1 MRKNFKRTLAV
12 FCAALTALSVAVAG
26 NLSLLK
32 AAAEVSSA
40 QGTSFGE
47 DNAYLKLDNALESA
61 PTSVEAD
68 VKMSSTVKDEWTLFD
83 GSDYQTNVTDRVS
96 TGKTEEG
103 DAPGAGIG
111 YVGMQLISKAVGSV
125 WYNMPAIDI
134 SKYGKDELVLSFW
147 VYSPNAGKLADR
159 GRIRLSDTDDG
170 YDGKAENNRQNLDF
184 YLSDIKTASDG
195 WNYIEM
201 SLDKFKLD
209 YTDTEREFSAIR
221 CFKLHGAASNT
232 EDTEKEIRIADVKLS
247 VKKDATE
254 WTLRDGGI
262 ATATK
267 YEGKLTSDD
276 ITTYIS
282 GADDVNDGPGEG
294 LEFEEF
300 TSDNTKTFSNSGKF
314 VTIDVSDYAKN
325 ELAVDFWC
333 WSENAGSL
341 FNGGVLIINNRTTG
355 VADLAKGP
363 YIQYNGNKITVKA
376 GWNHINISLDKFI
389 DMKKT
394 VDGEPTDEGYD
405 WSQPIKVFRFNGLKQ
420 GTEVTNKIRI
430 GEVKL
435 VANAENKVYT
445 SDIDESVYNNGYSVF
460 SNLNGSEGDT
470 PYALFVTRDG
480 NPAFIYNDKM
490 FVLNHNI
497 CNGEFVKLGV
507 TVNDNGTV
515 TFKVGDDI
523 EATSTGTVTVPEA
536 PKFTAC
542 HSIGADAAGGALMN
556 GSIKDLVIKN
566 GENAVSWTLSSNKAY
581 PLNAVKA
588 SDGTNNAHFAG
599 IENIN
604 DSVVVYY
611 DNAAA
616 GNLPK
621 NTADMDGY
629 VFAGWFTDE
638 DCTVPLTGTGAAY
651 AKYVDKNVL
660 TVKAQV
666 NKDNNADIRFV
677 TTVDSLDYK
686 LVGFEIVF
694 CNEMASLE
702 KTKTTTVYQSLNQ
715 FVDGNNTPV
724 SPTVFSP
731 ASNFFAAFTVRNV
744 PSDKTSEKFT
754 VRAYWVTLDGTPVYG
769 ESAQRSI
776 AA

>member
-83 GSDYQTNVTDRVS
+83 GSDYQTNATDRVS
-96 TGKTEEG
+96 TGKTAEGEE
-103 DAPGAGIG
+103 PGAGID
-111 YVGMQLISKAVGSV
+111 YVSMQLSSAGSV
-125 WYNMPAIDI
+125 WHNMPAIDI

-147 VYSPNAGKLADR
+147 VYSSNAGKLADS
-159 GRIRLSDTDDG
+159 GRIRLADTDGGPDG
-170 YDGKAENNRQNLDF
+170 MLSENDTKKNDYQTLDF
-184 YLSDIKTASDG
+184 SLSGISVNQG
-195 WNYIEM
+195 WNYVEK
-201 SLDKFKLD
+201 SLSDFNLHTGLKGIS
-209 YTDTEREFSAIR
+209 EIR
-221 CFKLHGAASNT
+221 CFKLHGAGSN
-232 EDTEKEIRIADVKLS
+232 TEKEIRIADVKLS
-247 VKKDATE
+247 VKKDDVTE

-480 NPAFIYNDKM
+480 KPAFIYNNKM

-566 GENAVSWTLSSNKAY
+566 SENAVSWTLSSNKAY

-616 GNLPK
+616 GKLPE

-666 NKDNNADIRFV
+666 NQDNNADIRFV

-686 LVGFEIVF
+686 LVGFEIEF
-694 CNEMASLE
+694 GGKIADLE
-702 KTKTTTVYQSLNQ
+702 KTKTTTVYESLNR

-754 VRAYWVTLDGTPVYG
+754 VRAYWITLDGTAVYG

-776 AA
+776 A

>member
-12 FCAALTALSVAVAG
+12 FCASLTALSVAVAG

-40 QGTSFGE
+40 QGTAFGE

-83 GSDYQTNVTDRVS
+83 GSDYQTTVPERVKEG
-96 TGKTEEG
+96 TTTEA
-103 DAPGAGIG
+103 DTPGAGID
-111 YVGMQLISKAVGSV
+111 YLNLELNDSTITVIRNLATAV
-125 WYNMPAIDI
+125 DI
-134 SKYGKDELVLSFW
+134 SKYSRDELVLSFW
-147 VYSPNAGKLADR
+147 VYSETAGKLADK
-159 GRIRLSDTDDG
+159 GRIRLSKNVNG
-170 YDGKAENNRQNLDF
+170 NNAD
-184 YLSDIKTASDG
+184 LSDNNTVLDKYAFNIKVETG
-195 WNYIEM
+195 WNYIELPLNTFDLE
-201 SLDKFKLD
+201 SGGTL
-209 YTDTEREFSAIR
+209 TSIS
-221 CFKLHGAASNT
+221 CFKLHGLQLNSG
-232 EDTEKEIRIADVKLS
+232 DKEIRIADVKLS
-247 VKKDATE
+247 VKKDVTE

-262 ATATK
+262 GTQNGSLN
-267 YEGKLTSDD
+267 GKVSE
-276 ITTYIS
+276 YIS
-282 GADDVNDGPGEG
+282 VEGDAPGAG
-294 LEFEEF
+294 LTFAEFDA
-300 TSDNTKTFSNSGKF
+300 SLGTFSTPGNSGLN
-314 VTIDVSDYAKN
+314 IDVSAYDLN
-325 ELAVDFWC
+325 ELSVEFWC
-333 WSENAGSL
+333 WSEKAAK
-341 FNGGVLIINNRTTG
+341 FTDGGQIRISNDTNTLKDKVLWYLPRISVT
-355 VADLAKGP
+355 
-363 YIQYNGNKITVKA
+363 A
-376 GWNHINISLDKFI
+376 GWNKISIPLSRFTRPTENGNF
-389 DMKKT
+389 MYENPLT
-394 VDGEPTDEGYD
+394 LNEPITA
-405 WSQPIKVFRFNGLKQ
+405 FRFNGLK
-420 GTEVTNKIRI
+420 TTDSNIYRI

-480 NPAFIYNDKM
+480 KPAFIYNDKM

-507 TVNDNGTV
+507 TVNNDGTV
-515 TFKVGDDI
+515 TFTVGDI
-523 EATSTGTVTVPEA
+523 MATSTGAATVPET

-542 HSIGADAAGGALMN
+542 HSIGADVAGGALMN
-556 GSIKDLVIKN
+556 GSIKNLVIKN
-566 GENAVSWTLSSNKAY
+566 GEDAVSWTLSSNKAY

-599 IENIN
+599 IENST
-604 DSVVVYY
+604 DAVVVKYE
-611 DNAAA
+611 NATA
-616 GNLPK
+616 GEFPGNV
-621 NTADMDGY
+621 ADMDGY

-638 DCTVPLTGTGAAY
+638 DCTAPLTGTGAAY

-666 NKDNNADIRFV
+666 NQDNNADIRFV

-686 LVGFEIVF
+686 LVGFEIEF
-694 CNEMASLE
+694 GGKIADLE
-702 KTKTTTVYQSLNQ
+702 KTKTTTVYESLNR

-731 ASNFFAAFTVRNV
+731 ASNFFAAFTVKNV

-754 VRAYWVTLDGTPVYG
+754 VRAYWITLDGTAVYG

-776 AA
+776 A

>member
-1 MRKNFKRTLAV
+1 MKKNFKRTLAV
-12 FCAALTALSVAVAG
+12 FCAALTAFSVAVAG

-47 DNAYLKLDNALESA
+47 DNAYLKLDNALVSA

-83 GSDYQTNVTDRVS
+83 GSDYQTNVGERVS
-96 TGKTEEG
+96 TGKTLEGEE
-103 DAPGAGIG
+103 PGAGID
-111 YVGMQLISKAVGSV
+111 YVGMQLISTVGSV
-125 WYNMPAIDI
+125 WHNMPAIDI

-147 VYSPNAGKLADR
+147 VYSQNAGKLADK
-159 GRIRLSDTDDG
+159 GRIRLSDTVDG
-170 YDGKAENNRQNLDF
+170 YDGTAENNRQNLDF
-184 YLSDIKTASDG
+184 YLSDINTVSDG

-209 YTDTEREFSAIR
+209 YTTTEREFSAIR
-221 CFKLHGAASNT
+221 CFKLHGAGSN
-232 EDTEKEIRIADVKLS
+232 TEKEIRIADVKLS
-247 VKKDATE
+247 VKKDITE

-262 ATATK
+262 GTQ
-267 YEGKLTSDD
+267 EGGLKGQVSE
-276 ITTYIS
+276 YIS
-282 GADDVNDGPGEG
+282 VESDAPGAGLTFAEFDASLGTFTTPG
-294 LEFEEF
+294 
-300 TSDNTKTFSNSGKF
+300 NSGLN
-314 VTIDVSDYAKN
+314 IDVSAYDLN
-325 ELAVDFWC
+325 ELSVEFWC
-333 WSENAGSL
+333 WSQKAAKFTDSGQIRISNDADTL
-341 FNGGVLIINNRTTG
+341 KDKVLWYLPRIDVT
-355 VADLAKGP
+355 
-363 YIQYNGNKITVKA
+363 A
-376 GWNHINISLDKFI
+376 GWNKISIPLSRFSRPSENGNF
-389 DMKKT
+389 MYENSLT
-394 VDGEPTDEGYD
+394 LNEPITA
-405 WSQPIKVFRFNGLKQ
+405 FRFNALK
-420 GTEVTNKIRI
+420 TNVSNTYRI

-435 VANAENKVYT
+435 VANTENKVYT
-445 SDIDESVYNNGYSVF
+445 SDIDDSVYNNGYSVF
-460 SNLNGSEGDT
+460 SNLNGNEGDT

-480 NPAFIYNDKM
+480 KPAFIYNDKM

-507 TVNDNGTV
+507 TVNNNGTV
-515 TFKVGDDI
+515 TFTVGDDI
-523 EATSTGTVTVPEA
+523 EATSTGAATVPEA
-536 PKFTAC
+536 PRFTAC
-542 HSIGADAAGGALMN
+542 HSIGADAAGGVLMN
-556 GSIKDLVIKN
+556 GSVRNLVIKN

-581 PLNAVKA
+581 PLNAVKS
-588 SDGTNNAHFAG
+588 SDGTNNARFAG

-616 GNLPK
+616 GKSPE

-638 DCTVPLTGTGAAY
+638 DCTVPLTGTGNAY

-666 NKDNNADIRFV
+666 NQNTNNDIRFV

-686 LVGFEIVF
+686 LVGFEILF
-694 CNEMASLE
+694 DGKMADRE
-702 KTKTTTVYQSLNQ
+702 KTKTTTVYESLNQ

-731 ASNFFAAFTVRNV
+731 ASDFFAAFTVRNV

-754 VRAYWVTLDGTPVYG
+754 VTAYWVTLDGTTVCG

-776 AA
+776 ARTVR

>member
-40 QGTSFGE
+40 QGTAFGE

-83 GSDYQTNVTDRVS
+83 GSDYQTTVPERVKEG
-96 TGKTEEG
+96 TTTEA
-103 DAPGAGIG
+103 DTPGAGID
-111 YVGMQLISKAVGSV
+111 YLNLELNDSTITVIRNLATAV
-125 WYNMPAIDI
+125 DI
-134 SKYGKDELVLSFW
+134 SKYSRDELVLSFW
-147 VYSPNAGKLADR
+147 VYSETAGKLADK
-159 GRIRLSDTDDG
+159 GRIRLSKNVNG
-170 YDGKAENNRQNLDF
+170 NNAD
-184 YLSDIKTASDG
+184 LSDNNTVLDKYAFNIKVETG
-195 WNYIEM
+195 WNYIELPLNTFDLE
-201 SLDKFKLD
+201 SGGTL
-209 YTDTEREFSAIR
+209 TSIS
-221 CFKLHGAASNT
+221 CFKLHGLQLNSG
-232 EDTEKEIRIADVKLS
+232 DKEIRIADVKLS
-247 VKKDATE
+247 VKKDVTE

-262 ATATK
+262 GTQNGSLN
-267 YEGKLTSDD
+267 GKVSE
-276 ITTYIS
+276 YIS
-282 GADDVNDGPGEG
+282 VEGDAPGAG
-294 LEFEEF
+294 LTFAEFDA
-300 TSDNTKTFSNSGKF
+300 SLGTFSTPGNSGLN
-314 VTIDVSDYAKN
+314 IDVSAYDLN
-325 ELAVDFWC
+325 ELSVEFWC
-333 WSENAGSL
+333 WSEKAAK
-341 FNGGVLIINNRTTG
+341 FTDGGQIRISNDTNTLKDKVLWYLPRISVT
-355 VADLAKGP
+355 
-363 YIQYNGNKITVKA
+363 A
-376 GWNHINISLDKFI
+376 GWNKISIPLSRFTRPTENGNF
-389 DMKKT
+389 MYENPLT
-394 VDGEPTDEGYD
+394 LNEPITA
-405 WSQPIKVFRFNGLKQ
+405 FRFNGLK
-420 GTEVTNKIRI
+420 TTDSNIYRI

-480 NPAFIYNDKM
+480 KPAFIYNDKM

-507 TVNDNGTV
+507 TVNNDGTV
-515 TFKVGDDI
+515 TFTVGDI
-523 EATSTGTVTVPEA
+523 MATSTGAATVPET

-542 HSIGADAAGGALMN
+542 HSIGADVAGGALMN
-556 GSIKDLVIKN
+556 GSIKNLVIKN
-566 GENAVSWTLSSNKAY
+566 GEDAVSWTLSSNKAY

-599 IENIN
+599 IENST
-604 DSVVVYY
+604 DAVVVKYE
-611 DNAAA
+611 NATA
-616 GNLPK
+616 GEFPGNV
-621 NTADMDGY
+621 ADMDGY

-638 DCTVPLTGTGAAY
+638 DCTAPLTGTGAAY

-666 NKDNNADIRFV
+666 NQDNNADIRFV

-686 LVGFEIVF
+686 LVGFEIEF
-694 CNEMASLE
+694 GGKIADLE
-702 KTKTTTVYQSLNQ
+702 KTKTTTVYESLNR

-731 ASNFFAAFTVRNV
+731 ASNFFAAFTVKNV

-754 VRAYWVTLDGTPVYG
+754 VRAYWITLDGTAVYG

-776 AA
+776 A

>member
-40 QGTSFGE
+40 QGTAFGE

-61 PTSVEAD
+61 PTSVETD

-83 GSDYQTNVTDRVS
+83 GSDYQTTVPERVKEG
-96 TGKTEEG
+96 TTTEA
-103 DAPGAGIG
+103 DTPGAGID
-111 YVGMQLISKAVGSV
+111 YLNLELNDSTITVIRNLATAV
-125 WYNMPAIDI
+125 DI
-134 SKYGKDELVLSFW
+134 SKYSRDELVLSFW
-147 VYSPNAGKLADR
+147 VYSETAGKLADK
-159 GRIRLSDTDDG
+159 GRIRLSKNVNG
-170 YDGKAENNRQNLDF
+170 NNAD
-184 YLSDIKTASDG
+184 LSDNNTVLDKYAFNIKVETG
-195 WNYIEM
+195 WNYIELPLNTFDLE
-201 SLDKFKLD
+201 SGGTL
-209 YTDTEREFSAIR
+209 TSIS
-221 CFKLHGAASNT
+221 CFKLHGLQLNSG
-232 EDTEKEIRIADVKLS
+232 DKEIRIADVKLS
-247 VKKDATE
+247 VKKDVTE

-262 ATATK
+262 GTQNGSLN
-267 YEGKLTSDD
+267 GKVSE
-276 ITTYIS
+276 YIS
-282 GADDVNDGPGEG
+282 VEGDAPGAG
-294 LEFEEF
+294 LTFAEFDA
-300 TSDNTKTFSNSGKF
+300 SLGTFSTPGNSGLN
-314 VTIDVSDYAKN
+314 IDVSAYDLN
-325 ELAVDFWC
+325 ELSVEFWC
-333 WSENAGSL
+333 WSEKAAK
-341 FNGGVLIINNRTTG
+341 FTDGGQIRISNDTNTLKDKVLWYLPRISVT
-355 VADLAKGP
+355 
-363 YIQYNGNKITVKA
+363 A
-376 GWNHINISLDKFI
+376 GWNKISIPLSRFTRPTENGNF
-389 DMKKT
+389 MYENPLT
-394 VDGEPTDEGYD
+394 LNEPITA
-405 WSQPIKVFRFNGLKQ
+405 FRFNGLK
-420 GTEVTNKIRI
+420 TTDSNIYRI

-480 NPAFIYNDKM
+480 KPAFIYNDKM

-507 TVNDNGTV
+507 TVNNDGTV
-515 TFKVGDDI
+515 TFTVGDI
-523 EATSTGTVTVPEA
+523 MATSTGAATVPET

-542 HSIGADAAGGALMN
+542 HSIGADVAGGALMN
-556 GSIKDLVIKN
+556 GSIKNLVIKN
-566 GENAVSWTLSSNKAY
+566 GEDAVSWTLSSNKAY

-599 IENIN
+599 IENST
-604 DSVVVYY
+604 DAVVVKYE
-611 DNAAA
+611 NATA
-616 GNLPK
+616 GEFPGNV
-621 NTADMDGY
+621 ADMDGY

-638 DCTVPLTGTGAAY
+638 DCTAPLTGTGAAY

-666 NKDNNADIRFV
+666 NQDNNADIRFV

-686 LVGFEIVF
+686 LVGFEIEF
-694 CNEMASLE
+694 GGKIADLE
-702 KTKTTTVYQSLNQ
+702 KTKTTTVYESLNR

-731 ASNFFAAFTVRNV
+731 ASNFFAAFTVKNV

-754 VRAYWVTLDGTPVYG
+754 VRAYWITLDGTAVYG

-776 AA
+776 A

>member
-96 TGKTEEG
+96 TGKTVKGEE
-103 DAPGAGIG
+103 PGAGID
-111 YVGMQLISKAVGSV
+111 YVGMQLKSATGSV
-125 WYNMPAIDI
+125 WHNMPAIDI

-147 VYSPNAGKLADR
+147 VYSSVAGKLADS
-159 GRIRLSDTDDG
+159 GRIRLSDTDNGLDA
-170 YDGKAENNRQNLDF
+170 DIENGKDFQTLDF
-184 YLSDIKTASDG
+184 VLNGISVNQGWTYVEKLLSEKTNSTGTANGDIP
-195 WNYIEM
+195 
-201 SLDKFKLD
+201 
-209 YTDTEREFSAIR
+209 AIR
-221 CFKLHGAASNT
+221 CFKIHGAASN
-232 EDTEKEIRIADVKLS
+232 TEKEIRIADVKLS
-247 VKKDATE
+247 VKKDASE
-254 WTLRDGGI
+254 WTLVNGNEEHRNGINDNTTYTYSHVTIENDVVTSEQPNSEEIIGSDYIKVTTTSNSSFSIVKNFSPSVDVSEYSLEDLELDFWFYTSKGGTVFDGGW
-262 ATATK
+262 
-267 YEGKLTSDD
+267 L
-276 ITTYIS
+276 
-282 GADDVNDGPGEG
+282 
-294 LEFEEF
+294 F
-300 TSDNTKTFSNSGKF
+300 FSNSLDGF
-314 VTIDVSDYAKN
+314 VGTSSGA
-325 ELAVDFWC
+325 
-333 WSENAGSL
+333 
-341 FNGGVLIINNRTTG
+341 
-355 VADLAKGP
+355 AKG
-363 YIQYNGNKITVKA
+363 IRAQNISSTLKI
-376 GWNHINISLDKFI
+376 GWNHIIIPLTEMTGDANENNKNFSYSDIKCFKFHGV
-389 DMKKT
+389 KT
-394 VDGEPTDEGYD
+394 SEACV
-405 WSQPIKVFRFNGLKQ
+405 SGL
-420 GTEVTNKIRI
+420 
-430 GEVKL
+430 GEVKI
-435 VANAENKVYT
+435 VAKTENKVYT

-480 NPAFIYNDKM
+480 KPAFIYNDKM

-507 TVNDNGTV
+507 TVNNDGTV

-604 DSVVVYY
+604 DSVVVNY

-616 GNLPK
+616 GKLPE

-666 NKDNNADIRFV
+666 NQDNNADIRFV

-686 LVGFEIVF
+686 LVGFEIEF
-694 CNEMASLE
+694 GGKIADLE
-702 KTKTTTVYQSLNQ
+702 KTKTTTVYESLNR
-715 FVDGNNTPV
+715 FVDGNNAPV

-754 VRAYWVTLDGTPVYG
+754 VRAYWITLDGTAVYG
-769 ESAQRSI
+769 ESAERSI
-776 AA
+776 A

>member
-47 DNAYLKLDNALESA
+47 DNAYLKLDNAFESA

-96 TGKTEEG
+96 TGKTAEGEE
-103 DAPGAGIG
+103 PGAGIN
-111 YVGMQLISKAVGSV
+111 YIGMQLKSATGSV
-125 WYNMPAIDI
+125 WHNMPAIDI

-147 VYSPNAGKLADR
+147 VYSSVAGKLADS
-159 GRIRLSDTDDG
+159 GRIRLSDTDNGLDA
-170 YDGKAENNRQNLDF
+170 DIENGKDFQTLDF
-184 YLSDIKTASDG
+184 VLNGISVNQGWTYVEKLLSEKTNSTGTANGDIP
-195 WNYIEM
+195 
-201 SLDKFKLD
+201 
-209 YTDTEREFSAIR
+209 AIR
-221 CFKLHGAASNT
+221 CFKIHGAASN
-232 EDTEKEIRIADVKLS
+232 TEKEIRIADVKLS

-262 ATATK
+262 GTQDGSLN
-267 YEGKLTSDD
+267 GKVSE
-276 ITTYIS
+276 YIS
-282 GADDVNDGPGEG
+282 VEGDAPGAG
-294 LEFEEF
+294 LTFAEF
-300 TSDNTKTFSNSGKF
+300 DANAGTFSTPGNSGLN
-314 VTIDVSDYAKN
+314 IDVSAYDLN
-325 ELAVDFWC
+325 ELSVEFWC
-333 WSENAGSL
+333 WSQNEATFTNSGQIRISNDANTLKDKVLWYLPRISVNAGWTKISIPL
-341 FNGGVLIINNRTTG
+341 SKFTRPTE
-355 VADLAKGP
+355 
-363 YIQYNGNKITVKA
+363 NGNFMYENPLTLNEPITA
-376 GWNHINISLDKFI
+376 
-389 DMKKT
+389 
-394 VDGEPTDEGYD
+394 
-405 WSQPIKVFRFNGLKQ
+405 FRFNGLK
-420 GTEVTNKIRI
+420 TKDSNIYRI

-470 PYALFVTRDG
+470 SYALFVTRDG
-480 NPAFIYNDKM
+480 KPAFIYNDKM

-507 TVNDNGTV
+507 TVNNDGTV

-523 EATSTGTVTVPEA
+523 TATSTGAATVPET

-616 GNLPK
+616 GKLPE

-629 VFAGWFTDE
+629 VFAGWFTDK
-638 DCTVPLTGTGAAY
+638 DCTAPLTGTGAAY

-666 NKDNNADIRFV
+666 NQNTNNAIRFV

-694 CNEMASLE
+694 CNKMASLE

-754 VRAYWVTLDGTPVYG
+754 VTAYWVTLDGTTVRG
-769 ESAQRSI
+769 ESAEKYI
-776 AA
+776 A

>member
-12 FCAALTALSVAVAG
+12 FCASLTALSVAVAG

-40 QGTSFGE
+40 QGTAFGE

-83 GSDYQTNVTDRVS
+83 GSDYQTTVPERVKEG
-96 TGKTEEG
+96 TTTEA
-103 DAPGAGIG
+103 DTPGAGID
-111 YVGMQLISKAVGSV
+111 YLNLELNDSTITVIRNLATAV
-125 WYNMPAIDI
+125 DI
-134 SKYGKDELVLSFW
+134 SKYSRDELVLSFW
-147 VYSPNAGKLADR
+147 VYSETAGKLADK
-159 GRIRLSDTDDG
+159 GRIRLSKNVNG
-170 YDGKAENNRQNLDF
+170 NNAD
-184 YLSDIKTASDG
+184 LSDNNTVLDKYAFNIKVETG
-195 WNYIEM
+195 WNYIEIPLNTFDLE
-201 SLDKFKLD
+201 SGGTL
-209 YTDTEREFSAIR
+209 TSIS
-221 CFKLHGAASNT
+221 CFKLHGLQLNSG
-232 EDTEKEIRIADVKLS
+232 DKEIRIADVKLS

-262 ATATK
+262 GTQNGTLNQVTDGVIAYTSTEDDAP
-267 YEGKLTSDD
+267 GAGLTFAEFDAGRGTF
-276 ITTYIS
+276 TT
-282 GADDVNDGPGEG
+282 PG
-294 LEFEEF
+294 
-300 TSDNTKTFSNSGKF
+300 NSGLN
-314 VTIDVSDYAKN
+314 IDVSAYDLN
-325 ELAVDFWC
+325 ELSVEFWC
-333 WSENAGSL
+333 WSEKAAK
-341 FNGGVLIINNRTTG
+341 FTDGGQIRISNDTNTLKDKVLWYLPRISVT
-355 VADLAKGP
+355 
-363 YIQYNGNKITVKA
+363 A
-376 GWNHINISLDKFI
+376 GWNKISIPLSRFTRPTENGNFMYDNPL
-389 DMKKT
+389 T
-394 VDGEPTDEGYD
+394 LNEPITA
-405 WSQPIKVFRFNGLKQ
+405 FRFNGLK
-420 GTEVTNKIRI
+420 TTDSNIYRI

-460 SNLNGSEGDT
+460 SNLNSSEGDT

-480 NPAFIYNDKM
+480 KPAFIYNDKM

-507 TVNDNGTV
+507 TVNNDGTV
-515 TFKVGDDI
+515 TFTVGDI
-523 EATSTGTVTVPEA
+523 MATSTGAATVPEA

-542 HSIGADAAGGALMN
+542 HSIGADVAGGALMN
-556 GSIKDLVIKN
+556 GSIKNLVIKN
-566 GENAVSWTLSSNKAY
+566 GEDAVSWTLSSNKAY

-599 IENIN
+599 IENST
-604 DSVVVYY
+604 DAVVVKYE
-611 DNAAA
+611 NATA
-616 GNLPK
+616 GEFPGNV
-621 NTADMDGY
+621 ADMDGY
-629 VFAGWFTDE
+629 VFAGWFTDK
-638 DCTVPLTGTGAAY
+638 DCTAPLTGTGAAY

-666 NKDNNADIRFV
+666 NQDNNADIRFV

-686 LVGFEIVF
+686 LVGFEIEF
-694 CNEMASLE
+694 GGKIADLE
-702 KTKTTTVYQSLNQ
+702 KTKTTTVYESLNR

-754 VRAYWVTLDGTPVYG
+754 VRAYWITLDGTAVYG

-776 AA
+776 A

>member
-83 GSDYQTNVTDRVS
+83 GSDYQTTVPERVKEG
-96 TGKTEEG
+96 TTTEA
-103 DAPGAGIG
+103 DTPGAGID
-111 YVGMQLISKAVGSV
+111 YLNLELNDSTITVIRNLATAV
-125 WYNMPAIDI
+125 DI
-134 SKYGKDELVLSFW
+134 SKYSRDELVLSFW
-147 VYSPNAGKLADR
+147 VYSETAGKLADK
-159 GRIRLSDTDDG
+159 GRIRLSKNVNG
-170 YDGKAENNRQNLDF
+170 NNAD
-184 YLSDIKTASDG
+184 LSDNNTVLDKYAFNIKVETG
-195 WNYIEM
+195 WSYIELPLNTFDLE
-201 SLDKFKLD
+201 SGGTL
-209 YTDTEREFSAIR
+209 TSIS
-221 CFKLHGAASNT
+221 CFKLHGLQLNSG
-232 EDTEKEIRIADVKLS
+232 DKEIRIADVKLS

-262 ATATK
+262 GTQNGTLNQVTDGVIAYTSTEDDAP
-267 YEGKLTSDD
+267 GAGLTF
-276 ITTYIS
+276 
-282 GADDVNDGPGEG
+282 A
-294 LEFEEF
+294 EFDA
-300 TSDNTKTFSNSGKF
+300 SLGTFSTPGNSGLN
-314 VTIDVSDYAKN
+314 IDVSAYDLN
-325 ELAVDFWC
+325 ELSVEFWC
-333 WSENAGSL
+333 WSEKAAK
-341 FNGGVLIINNRTTG
+341 FTDGGQIRISNDTNTLKDKVLWYLPRISVT
-355 VADLAKGP
+355 
-363 YIQYNGNKITVKA
+363 A
-376 GWNHINISLDKFI
+376 GWNKISIPLSRFTRPTENGNFI
-389 DMKKT
+389 YDNPLT
-394 VDGEPTDEGYD
+394 LNEPITA
-405 WSQPIKVFRFNGLKQ
+405 FRFNGLK
-420 GTEVTNKIRI
+420 TTDSNIYRI

-460 SNLNGSEGDT
+460 SNLNGNEGDT

-480 NPAFIYNDKM
+480 KPAFIYNDKM

-515 TFKVGDDI
+515 TFTVGDDI
-523 EATSTGTVTVPEA
+523 TATSTGAATVPEA
-536 PKFTAC
+536 PEFTAC

-566 GENAVSWTLSSNKAY
+566 GESAVSWTLSSNKAY
-581 PLNAVKA
+581 PLNAVKS
-588 SDGTNNAHFAG
+588 SDGTNNARFAG

-604 DSVVVYY
+604 DSVVVNY

-616 GNLPK
+616 GKLPE

-666 NKDNNADIRFV
+666 NQDNNADIRFV

-686 LVGFEIVF
+686 LVGFEIEF
-694 CNEMASLE
+694 GGKIADLE
-702 KTKTTTVYQSLNQ
+702 KTKTTTVYESLNR
-715 FVDGNNTPV
+715 FVDGNNAPV

-754 VRAYWVTLDGTPVYG
+754 VRAYWITLDGTAVYG
-769 ESAQRSI
+769 ESAERSI
-776 AA
+776 A

>member
-12 FCAALTALSVAVAG
+12 FCASLTALSVAVAG

-40 QGTSFGE
+40 QGTAFGE

-83 GSDYQTNVTDRVS
+83 GSDYQTTVPERVKEG
-96 TGKTEEG
+96 TTTEA
-103 DAPGAGIG
+103 DTPGAGID
-111 YVGMQLISKAVGSV
+111 YLNLELNDSTITVIRNLATAV
-125 WYNMPAIDI
+125 DI
-134 SKYGKDELVLSFW
+134 SKYSRDELVLSFW
-147 VYSPNAGKLADR
+147 VYSETAGKLADK
-159 GRIRLSDTDDG
+159 GRIRLSKNVNG
-170 YDGKAENNRQNLDF
+170 NNAD
-184 YLSDIKTASDG
+184 LSDNNTVLDKYAFNIKVETG
-195 WNYIEM
+195 WNYIELPLNTFDLE
-201 SLDKFKLD
+201 SGGTL
-209 YTDTEREFSAIR
+209 TSIS
-221 CFKLHGAASNT
+221 CFKLHGLQLNSG
-232 EDTEKEIRIADVKLS
+232 DKEIRIADVKLS
-247 VKKDATE
+247 VKKDVTE

-262 ATATK
+262 GTQNGSLN
-267 YEGKLTSDD
+267 GKVSE
-276 ITTYIS
+276 YIS
-282 GADDVNDGPGEG
+282 VEGDAPGAG
-294 LEFEEF
+294 LTFAEFDA
-300 TSDNTKTFSNSGKF
+300 SLGTFSTPGNSGLN
-314 VTIDVSDYAKN
+314 IDVSAYDLN
-325 ELAVDFWC
+325 ELSVEFWC
-333 WSENAGSL
+333 WSEKAAK
-341 FNGGVLIINNRTTG
+341 FTDGGQIRISNDTNTLKDKVLWYLPRISVT
-355 VADLAKGP
+355 
-363 YIQYNGNKITVKA
+363 A
-376 GWNHINISLDKFI
+376 GWNKISIPLSQFTRPTENGNF
-389 DMKKT
+389 MYENPLT
-394 VDGEPTDEGYD
+394 LNEPITA
-405 WSQPIKVFRFNGLKQ
+405 FRFNGLK
-420 GTEVTNKIRI
+420 TKDSNKYRI

-480 NPAFIYNDKM
+480 KPAFIYNDKM

-507 TVNDNGTV
+507 TVNNDGTV
-515 TFKVGDDI
+515 TFTVGDI
-523 EATSTGTVTVPEA
+523 MATSTGAATVPET

-542 HSIGADAAGGALMN
+542 HSIGADVAGGALMN
-556 GSIKDLVIKN
+556 GSIKNLVIKN
-566 GENAVSWTLSSNKAY
+566 GEDAVSWTLSSNKAY

-599 IENIN
+599 IENST
-604 DSVVVYY
+604 DAVVVKYE
-611 DNAAA
+611 NATA
-616 GNLPK
+616 GEFPGNV
-621 NTADMDGY
+621 ADMDGY

-638 DCTVPLTGTGAAY
+638 DCTAPLTGTGAAY

-666 NKDNNADIRFV
+666 NQDNNADIRFV

-686 LVGFEIVF
+686 LVGFEIEF
-694 CNEMASLE
+694 GGKIADLE
-702 KTKTTTVYQSLNQ
+702 KTKTTTVYESLNR

-754 VRAYWVTLDGTPVYG
+754 VRAYWITLDGTAVYG

-776 AA
+776 A

>member
-12 FCAALTALSVAVAG
+12 FCASLTALSVAVAG

-40 QGTSFGE
+40 QGTAFGE

-83 GSDYQTNVTDRVS
+83 GSDYQTTVPERVKEG
-96 TGKTEEG
+96 TTTEA
-103 DAPGAGIG
+103 DTPGAGID
-111 YVGMQLISKAVGSV
+111 YLNLELNDSTITVIRNLATAV
-125 WYNMPAIDI
+125 DI
-134 SKYGKDELVLSFW
+134 SKYSRDELVLSFW
-147 VYSPNAGKLADR
+147 VYSETAGKLADK
-159 GRIRLSDTDDG
+159 GRIRLSKNVNG
-170 YDGKAENNRQNLDF
+170 NNAD
-184 YLSDIKTASDG
+184 LSDNNTVLDKYAFNIKVETG
-195 WNYIEM
+195 WNYIELPLNTFDLE
-201 SLDKFKLD
+201 SGGTL
-209 YTDTEREFSAIR
+209 TSIS
-221 CFKLHGAASNT
+221 CFKLHGLQLNSG
-232 EDTEKEIRIADVKLS
+232 DKEIRIADVKLS
-247 VKKDATE
+247 VKKDVTE

-262 ATATK
+262 GTQNGTLNQVTDGVIAYTSTEDDAP
-267 YEGKLTSDD
+267 GAGLTF
-276 ITTYIS
+276 
-282 GADDVNDGPGEG
+282 A
-294 LEFEEF
+294 EFDA
-300 TSDNTKTFSNSGKF
+300 SLGTFSTPGNSGLN
-314 VTIDVSDYAKN
+314 IDVSAYDLN
-325 ELAVDFWC
+325 ELSVEFWC
-333 WSENAGSL
+333 WSEKAAK
-341 FNGGVLIINNRTTG
+341 FTDGGQIRISNDTNTLKDKVLWYLPRISVT
-355 VADLAKGP
+355 
-363 YIQYNGNKITVKA
+363 A
-376 GWNHINISLDKFI
+376 GWNKISIPLSRFTRPTENGNFMYDNPL
-389 DMKKT
+389 T
-394 VDGEPTDEGYD
+394 LNEPITA
-405 WSQPIKVFRFNGLKQ
+405 FRFNGLK
-420 GTEVTNKIRI
+420 TTDSNKYRI

-445 SDIDESVYNNGYSVF
+445 SDIDESVYSNGYSVF

-480 NPAFIYNDKM
+480 KPAFIYNDKM

-515 TFKVGDDI
+515 TFTVGDI
-523 EATSTGTVTVPEA
+523 MATSTGAATVPET

-556 GSIKDLVIKN
+556 GSIKNLVIKN
-566 GENAVSWTLSSNKAY
+566 GEDAVSWTLSSNKAY

-588 SDGTNNAHFAG
+588 SDGTNNARFAG
-599 IENIN
+599 IENST
-604 DSVVVYY
+604 DAVVVKYE
-611 DNAAA
+611 NATA
-616 GNLPK
+616 GEFPGNV
-621 NTADMDGY
+621 ADMDGY

-638 DCTVPLTGTGAAY
+638 DCTAPLTGTGAAY

-666 NKDNNADIRFV
+666 NQDNNADIRFV

-686 LVGFEIVF
+686 LVGFEIEF
-694 CNEMASLE
+694 GGKIADLE
-702 KTKTTTVYQSLNQ
+702 KTKTTTVYESLNR
-715 FVDGNNTPV
+715 FVDGNNAPV

-754 VRAYWVTLDGTPVYG
+754 VRAYWITLDGTAVYG

-776 AA
+776 A

>member
-83 GSDYQTNVTDRVS
+83 GSDYITTVPARVKEG
-96 TGKTEEG
+96 TTTEA
-103 DAPGAGIG
+103 DAPGAGID
-111 YVGMQLISKAVGSV
+111 YLNLELNDSTITVIRNLATAV
-125 WYNMPAIDI
+125 DI
-134 SKYGKDELVLSFW
+134 SKYSRDELVLSFW
-147 VYSPNAGKLADR
+147 VYSETAGKLADK
-159 GRIRLSDTDDG
+159 GRIRLSKNVNG
-170 YDGKAENNRQNLDF
+170 NNAD
-184 YLSDIKTASDG
+184 LSDNNTVLDKYAFNITVETG
-195 WNYIEM
+195 WNYIELPLNTFDLE
-201 SLDKFKLD
+201 SGGTL
-209 YTDTEREFSAIR
+209 TSIS
-221 CFKLHGAASNT
+221 CFKLHGLQLNSG
-232 EDTEKEIRIADVKLS
+232 DKEIRIADVKLS
-247 VKKDATE
+247 VKKDVTE

-262 ATATK
+262 GTQ
-267 YEGKLTSDD
+267 YGGLNGKVSE
-276 ITTYIS
+276 YIS
-282 GADDVNDGPGEG
+282 VEGDAPGAG
-294 LEFEEF
+294 LTFAEFDA
-300 TSDNTKTFSNSGKF
+300 SVGTFSTPGNSGLN
-314 VTIDVSDYAKN
+314 IDVSAYDLN
-325 ELAVDFWC
+325 ELSVEFWC
-333 WSENAGSL
+333 WSQNEATFTNSGQIRIS
-341 FNGGVLIINNRTTG
+341 NDTNTTTDKVLWYLPRISVN
-355 VADLAKGP
+355 
-363 YIQYNGNKITVKA
+363 A
-376 GWNHINISLDKFI
+376 GWNKISIPLSKFTRPTANG
-389 DMKKT
+389 DFMYDNPFT
-394 VDGEPTDEGYD
+394 LNEPITA
-405 WSQPIKVFRFNGLKQ
+405 FRFNGLK
-420 GTEVTNKIRI
+420 TEKSNTYRI

-435 VANAENKVYT
+435 VAKTENKVYT

-470 PYALFVTRDG
+470 SYALFVTRDG
-480 NPAFIYNDKM
+480 KPAFIYNDKM

-523 EATSTGTVTVPEA
+523 EATSTGAAAVPEA
-536 PKFTAC
+536 PEFTAC

-566 GENAVSWTLSSNKAY
+566 GGNAVSWTLSSNKAY

-604 DSVVVYY
+604 DSVVVNY

-616 GNLPK
+616 GNLPE

-666 NKDNNADIRFV
+666 NQNTNNDIRFV

-694 CNEMASLE
+694 CNKKASLE

-754 VRAYWVTLDGTPVYG
+754 VRAYWITLDGTPVYG
-769 ESAQRSI
+769 ESAERSI
-776 AA
+776 A

>member
-47 DNAYLKLDNALESA
+47 DKAYLKLDNALESA

-83 GSDYQTNVTDRVS
+83 GSDYITTVPARVKEG
-96 TGKTEEG
+96 TTTEA
-103 DAPGAGIG
+103 DAPGAGID
-111 YVGMQLISKAVGSV
+111 YLNLELNDSTITVIRNLATAV
-125 WYNMPAIDI
+125 DI
-134 SKYGKDELVLSFW
+134 SKYSRDELVLSFW
-147 VYSPNAGKLADR
+147 VYSETAGKLADK
-159 GRIRLSDTDDG
+159 GRIRLSKNVNG
-170 YDGKAENNRQNLDF
+170 NNAD
-184 YLSDIKTASDG
+184 LSDNNTVLDKYAFNITVETG
-195 WNYIEM
+195 WNYIELPLNTFDLE
-201 SLDKFKLD
+201 SGGTL
-209 YTDTEREFSAIR
+209 TSIS
-221 CFKLHGAASNT
+221 CFKLHGLQLNSG
-232 EDTEKEIRIADVKLS
+232 DKEIRIADVKLS
-247 VKKDATE
+247 VKKDVTE

-262 ATATK
+262 GTQ
-267 YEGKLTSDD
+267 YGGLNGKVSE
-276 ITTYIS
+276 YIS
-282 GADDVNDGPGEG
+282 VEGDAPGAG
-294 LEFEEF
+294 LTFAEFDA
-300 TSDNTKTFSNSGKF
+300 SVGTFSTPGNSGLN
-314 VTIDVSDYAKN
+314 IDVSAYDLN
-325 ELAVDFWC
+325 ELSVEFWC
-333 WSENAGSL
+333 WSQYAGAFFGSSGQIRISNDSNTLSDKSL
-341 FNGGVLIINNRTTG
+341 YYLARKTT
-355 VADLAKGP
+355 L
-363 YIQYNGNKITVKA
+363 TA
-376 GWNHINISLDKFI
+376 GWNYISIPLSDFVAETKQTNANTGKVTFENPF
-389 DMKKT
+389 T
-394 VDGEPTDEGYD
+394 LEEPITA
-405 WSQPIKVFRFNGLKQ
+405 FRFNGLK
-420 GTEVTNKIRI
+420 TKDSNIYRI

-480 NPAFIYNDKM
+480 KPAFIYNDKM

-497 CNGEFVKLGV
+497 GNGEFVKLGV

-515 TFKVGDDI
+515 TFKVGDNI
-523 EATSTGTVTVPEA
+523 EATSTGAAAVPEA

-542 HSIGADAAGGALMN
+542 HSIGADAAGGTLMN
-556 GSIKDLVIKN
+556 GSIKNLVIKN
-566 GENAVSWTLSSNKAY
+566 GENVVSWTLSSNKAY

-604 DSVVVYY
+604 DSVVVNY

-616 GNLPK
+616 GNLPE

-666 NKDNNADIRFV
+666 NQNTNNAIRFV

-686 LVGFEIVF
+686 LVGFEIEF
-694 CNEMASLE
+694 GGKMADRE

-754 VRAYWVTLDGTPVYG
+754 VRAYWITLDGTAVYG
-769 ESAQRSI
+769 ESAERSI
-776 AA
+776 A

>member
-12 FCAALTALSVAVAG
+12 FCASLTALSVAVAG

-40 QGTSFGE
+40 QGTAFGE

-83 GSDYQTNVTDRVS
+83 GSDYQTTVPERVKEG
-96 TGKTEEG
+96 TTTEA
-103 DAPGAGIG
+103 DTPGAGID
-111 YVGMQLISKAVGSV
+111 YLNLELNDSTITVIRNLATAV
-125 WYNMPAIDI
+125 DI
-134 SKYGKDELVLSFW
+134 SKYSRDELVLSFW
-147 VYSPNAGKLADR
+147 LYSETAGKLADK
-159 GRIRLSDTDDG
+159 GRIRLSKNVNG
-170 YDGKAENNRQNLDF
+170 NNAD
-184 YLSDIKTASDG
+184 LSDNNTVLDKYAFNIKVETG
-195 WNYIEM
+195 WNYIELPLNTFDLE
-201 SLDKFKLD
+201 SGGTL
-209 YTDTEREFSAIR
+209 TSIS
-221 CFKLHGAASNT
+221 CFKLHGLQLNSG
-232 EDTEKEIRIADVKLS
+232 DKEIRIADVKLS
-247 VKKDATE
+247 VKKDVTE

-262 ATATK
+262 GTQNGTLNQVTDGVIAYTSTDDDAP
-267 YEGKLTSDD
+267 GAGLTF
-276 ITTYIS
+276 
-282 GADDVNDGPGEG
+282 A
-294 LEFEEF
+294 EFDA
-300 TSDNTKTFSNSGKF
+300 SLGTFSTPGNSGLN
-314 VTIDVSDYAKN
+314 IDVSAYDLN
-325 ELAVDFWC
+325 ELSVEFWC
-333 WSENAGSL
+333 WSEKAAK
-341 FNGGVLIINNRTTG
+341 FTDGGQIRISNDTNTLKDKVLWYLPRISVT
-355 VADLAKGP
+355 
-363 YIQYNGNKITVKA
+363 A
-376 GWNHINISLDKFI
+376 GWNKISIPLSRFTRPTENGNFMYDNPL
-389 DMKKT
+389 T
-394 VDGEPTDEGYD
+394 LNEPITA
-405 WSQPIKVFRFNGLKQ
+405 FRFNGLK
-420 GTEVTNKIRI
+420 TTDSNKYRI

-445 SDIDESVYNNGYSVF
+445 SDIDESVYSNGYSVF

-480 NPAFIYNDKM
+480 KPAFIYNDKM

-515 TFKVGDDI
+515 TFTVGDI
-523 EATSTGTVTVPEA
+523 MATSTGAATVPET

-556 GSIKDLVIKN
+556 GSIKNLVIKN
-566 GENAVSWTLSSNKAY
+566 GEDAVSWTLSSNKAY

-588 SDGTNNAHFAG
+588 SDGTNNARFAG
-599 IENIN
+599 IENST
-604 DSVVVYY
+604 DAVVVKYE
-611 DNAAA
+611 NATA
-616 GNLPK
+616 GEFPGNV
-621 NTADMDGY
+621 ADMDGY

-638 DCTVPLTGTGAAY
+638 DCTAPLTGTGAAY

-666 NKDNNADIRFV
+666 NQDNNADIRFV

-686 LVGFEIVF
+686 LVGFEIEF
-694 CNEMASLE
+694 GGKIADLE
-702 KTKTTTVYQSLNQ
+702 KTKTTTVYESLNR
-715 FVDGNNTPV
+715 FVDGNNAPV

-754 VRAYWVTLDGTPVYG
+754 VRAYWITLDGTAVYG

-776 AA
+776 A